1 MCLSF
6 TNYRETN
13 AEDTTAI
20 SQRNKPKDTSVK
32 RRFTVHQEM
41 TKKTCCLLR
50 TNRETTVILL
60 REYVQGFQRSSTGF
74 QEFTPFISRNYDQ
87 ALTIK
92 PLLTKGKR
100 QKVVRFLISP
110 KKKKVKIEVNER

>member
-32 RRFTVHQEM
+32 RRFTVHQEIV
-41 TKKTCCLLR
+41 T
-50 TNRETTVILL
+50 
-60 REYVQGFQRSSTGF
+60 
-74 QEFTPFISRNYDQ
+74 
-87 ALTIK
+87 
-92 PLLTKGKR
+92 
-100 QKVVRFLISP
+100 LIN
-110 KKKKVKIEVNER
+110 KY

>member
-60 REYVQGFQRSSTGF
+60 REYVQGFQRSRIIVFEQFSIPNLLDQCLEMRLET
-74 QEFTPFISRNYDQ
+74 YD
-87 ALTIK
+87 
-92 PLLTKGKR
+92 
-100 QKVVRFLISP
+100 
-110 KKKKVKIEVNER
+110 EDC